1 MGNKKAIVFSTDRLS
16 KILLEAASLLLQQQ
30 QLNKE
35 VDAFEIPQLHLCEK
49 REKLIDKIDT
59 WIATNIV
66 DT

>member
-1 MGNKKAIVFSTDRLS
+1 MSKAKAIVFSTDRLP

-35 VDAFEIPQLHLCEK
+35 VYAFEVPQVHLNERK
-49 REKLIDKIDT
+49 ERLNYKIDT

>member
-1 MGNKKAIVFSTDRLS
+1 MSKAIVFSTDRLS
-16 KILLEAASLLLQQQ
+16 KMLLEAARLLIQQQ

-35 VDAFEIPQLHLCEK
+35 VDAFELPQVHLCEK
-49 REKLIDKIDT
+49 RERLNNKIDT